1 MGTTLSNNV
10 ADALE
15 SIHFNFDLTYYI
27 SGPMSG
33 YPEFNYPA
41 FKQAAIDLA
50 EQEVRTIN
58 PTDCFPNDKPGSRTY
73 TEYLRAAFRML
84 LSADGIIMLRGWPES
99 KGARTEIEIAMDLNF
114 PVYYYADGVLVSMNQ
129 ENP

>member
-1 MGTTLSNNV
+1 MTDNLQN
-10 ADALE
+10 ALD
-15 SIHFNFDLTYYI
+15 SIHFDHDLTYYI

-41 FKQAAIDLA
+41 FNQAEIDLA
-50 EQEVRTIN
+50 EQDVRTVN
-58 PTDCFPNDKPGSRTY
+58 PTNCFVGEPLGSRDY

-84 LSADGIIMLRGWPES
+84 LMAEGIIMLRGWPES
-99 KGARTEIEIAMDLNF
+99 KGARAELDIAMDLKM
-114 PVYYYADGVLVSMNQ
+114 PVYYWDSGVMISMNQ

>member
-1 MGTTLSNNV
+1 MGTTLSELQN
-10 ADALE
+10 ALD
-15 SIHFNFDLTYYI
+15 SIHFDHDLTYYI

-41 FKQAAIDLA
+41 FNQAEIDLA
-50 EQEVRTIN
+50 EQDVRTVN
-58 PTDCFPNDKPGSRTY
+58 PTNCFPNDKPGSRTY

-84 LSADGIIMLRGWPES
+84 LTADGIIMLRGWPES
-99 KGARTEIEIAMDLNF
+99 KGARIELEIAMDLNF
-114 PVYYYADGVLVSMNQ
+114 PVYYWDNGILISMNQ